1 MIYRIFV
8 EKKDNLQAKKTR
20 DDLAAQLGIHAED
33 VREVIRYDVEGISEE
48 EFEQAVAGVFSEPP
62 VDTVYREELPVAAGY
77 SVFAI
82 AFLDGQYDQRADSAA
97 QCVQLLTQKERP
109 LVKCARVICVKGV
122 SAEELARIKHH
133 LINPVESNEV
143 SLEKP
148 RTLKRARMSTHD
160 VPVVYGFTKM
170 SDEEIAAYHKQNGFA
185 MSVADLAFVRDY
197 FKEEGRDP
205 TETEVKVID
214 TYWSDHC
221 RHTTFATE
229 LRNVTID
236 SDDPHVQKAYDLY
249 KELFNECNG
258 GRADK
263 YPCLMDVATIA
274 VKKLKKEGRLDDLDV
289 SDEINA
295 CSICVD
301 AEIDGKTEKYLVM
314 FKNET
319 HNHPTEIEP
328 FGGAAT
334 CLGGAIRD
342 PLSGRTYVYQAM
354 RITGSADPR
363 EKLEDTLPGKLP
375 QRVITR
381 TAAAGFSSY
390 GNQIGLATGIV
401 DEVYHPGYKAKRLET
416 GFVVGGAP
424 RDMVYREKPK
434 AGDVIILLGGE
445 TGRDGCGGA
454 TGSSKAHD
462 AHSVE
467 TCGAEVQKGNP
478 LTERKL
484 QRLFLNKEATRRIKK
499 CNDFGA
505 GGVSVAIGELSDG
518 LVIEL
523 DKVPLK
529 YEGLSGT
536 ELAISE
542 SQERMAVVVAK
553 EDVAE
558 FIRLAAEENL
568 DATPVATVTD
578 DRRMK
583 MFFKGRAIVD
593 LSRDFLDTNGVKQVT
608 DAEIADNTTHFFD
621 EKDVDFRGGLLS
633 ALSSLNVCSKQG
645 LSEMFDSTIG
655 ARSVYMPF
663 GGKNQLTPVIAMAAK
678 LVGGETDMAT
688 VSAYGYSP
696 ELMSAS
702 PFTGAIYSV
711 IGSVSKLAAA
721 GCDFD
726 RIRLTFQEFFMRLG
740 TDPKRWGVPLAAL
753 LGALYAQ
760 IGLGLGAIGGK
771 DSMSGTF
778 EHIDVPPTLISF
790 ALAPER
796 AGKLITNVFT
806 ETGTK
811 VYRLP
816 VPKDAH
822 FIPDFAAY
830 AALCRRVR
838 ANIESGNIVF
848 ATVAEKGGTAAAIVK
863 SCLGN
868 GLGFAF
874 AAGDLFTE
882 CYGDL
887 LVSLKD
893 ASAFPEAVYVGET
906 AGEGFA
912 CGKVSVSFA
921 EAEQAFG
928 GTLASVFTNAAPAQG
943 DVPCCDFAAKAKTVH
958 IGAKAAK
965 PRVFIPAF
973 PGTNCELDTAR
984 KFRLAGA
991 EPEII
996 VVRNRSAQDIEESVQ
1011 AIAAAI
1017 SRANIVAFPGGF
1029 SGGDE
1034 PDGSGK
1040 FIATTFRNPRIA
1052 DELEKLLKV
1061 RDGLALGICNGFQA
1075 LVKLGLVPYG
1085 EIRPL
1090 VAESPTLTYNNIARH
1105 VSRLVNIRVASVKSP
1120 WLSACS
1126 VGDVFSVPVSHGEG
1140 KFVAPA
1146 DALESLRKN
1155 GQVATQYCDLSG
1167 APTMQYPF
1175 NPNGSVWAIEGIT
1188 SPDGRVLGKMGHTE
1202 RTGENLYKNCPP
1214 VLDMKLFES
1223 GVRYFK

>member
-1 MIYRIFV
+1 
-8 EKKDNLQAKKTR
+8 
-20 DDLAAQLGIHAED
+20 
-33 VREVIRYDVEGISEE
+33 
-48 EFEQAVAGVFSEPP
+48 
-62 VDTVYREELPVAAGY
+62 
-77 SVFAI
+77 
-82 AFLDGQYDQRADSAA
+82 
-97 QCVQLLTQKERP
+97 
-109 LVKCARVICVKGV
+109 
-122 SAEELARIKHH
+122 
-133 LINPVESNEV
+133 
-143 SLEKP
+143 
-148 RTLKRARMSTHD
+148 
-160 VPVVYGFTKM
+160 
-170 SDEEIAAYHKQNGFA
+170 
-185 MSVADLAFVRDY
+185 
-197 FKEEGRDP
+197 
-205 TETEVKVID
+205 
-214 TYWSDHC
+214 
-221 RHTTFATE
+221 
-229 LRNVTID
+229 
-236 SDDPHVQKAYDLY
+236 
-249 KELFNECNG
+249 
-258 GRADK
+258 
-263 YPCLMDVATIA
+263 
-274 VKKLKKEGRLDDLDV
+274 
-289 SDEINA
+289 
-295 CSICVD
+295 
-301 AEIDGKTEKYLVM
+301 
-314 FKNET
+314 
-319 HNHPTEIEP
+319 
-328 FGGAAT
+328 
-334 CLGGAIRD
+334 
-342 PLSGRTYVYQAM
+342 M
-354 RITGSADPR
+354 RR
-363 EKLEDTLPGKLP
+363 
-375 QRVITR
+375 
-381 TAAAGFSSY
+381 
-390 GNQIGLATGIV
+390 
-401 DEVYHPGYKAKRLET
+401 
-416 GFVVGGAP
+416 
-424 RDMVYREKPK
+424 
-434 AGDVIILLGGE
+434 
-445 TGRDGCGGA
+445 
-454 TGSSKAHD
+454 
-462 AHSVE
+462 
-467 TCGAEVQKGNP
+467 
-478 LTERKL
+478 
-484 QRLFLNKEATRRIKK
+484 
-499 CNDFGA
+499 
-505 GGVSVAIGELSDG
+505 
-518 LVIEL
+518 
-523 DKVPLK
+523 
-529 YEGLSGT
+529 
-536 ELAISE
+536 
-542 SQERMAVVVAK
+542 
-553 EDVAE
+553 
-558 FIRLAAEENL
+558 
-568 DATPVATVTD
+568 
-578 DRRMK
+578 
-583 MFFKGRAIVD
+583 
-593 LSRDFLDTNGVKQVT
+593 
-608 DAEIADNTTHFFD
+608 
-621 EKDVDFRGGLLS
+621 
-633 ALSSLNVCSKQG
+633 
-645 LSEMFDSTIG
+645 
-655 ARSVYMPF
+655 
-663 GGKNQLTPVIAMAAK
+663 
-678 LVGGETDMAT
+678 
-688 VSAYGYSP
+688 
-696 ELMSAS
+696 
-702 PFTGAIYSV
+702 
-711 IGSVSKLAAA
+711 
-721 GCDFD
+721 
-726 RIRLTFQEFFMRLG
+726 
-740 TDPKRWGVPLAAL
+740 
-753 LGALYAQ
+753 
-760 IGLGLGAIGGK
+760 
-771 DSMSGTF
+771 
-778 EHIDVPPTLISF
+778 
-790 ALAPER
+790 
-796 AGKLITNVFT
+796 KLITNVFT

-838 ANIESGNIVF
+838 ENIESGNIVF

-928 GTLASVFTNAAPAQG
+928 GALASVFTNAAPAQG

-1090 VAESPTLTYNNIARH
+1090 VSESPTLTYNNIARH

-1146 DALESLRKN
+1146 DALENLRKN